1 MVLFPIVNNYDLL
14 TKTEK
19 AIADYIIANPTDA
32 FSLNASELAERT
44 QSSPATVGRFSK
56 KIGFD
61 SYVEAKI
68 RMMSLT
74 DPVPDTPSQS
84 RSLFI
89 EKNDSYQSCA
99 KKLLSQI
106 TNVCVST
113 MNILD
118 YTALE
123 RTISALLVS
132 NNIYLAGIGASSVII
147 QDLNLKLIRLQKKT
161 HYSRDYHVNLLEA
174 KTAQKKDVLLA
185 FSYSGHSKV
194 VLETVRTVNEQ
205 GALTIAVTG
214 SANTPLA
221 KAADIVL
228 CSPALEQSA
237 RIGAVSSHYSQQFIA
252 DLIFLGMITHLYDEA
267 DSMIAS
273 AAETIGR
280 VR

>member
-1 MVLFPIVNNYDLL
+1 MVLFPIVENYDSL

-19 AIADYIIANPTDA
+19 MVADFIISNPTEA
-32 FSLNASELAERT
+32 FSLNASQLAEIT
-44 QSSPATVGRFSK
+44 KTSSATIGRFSR
-56 KIGFD
+56 KIGFP

-74 DPVPDTPSQS
+74 DPIPDTPNQS

-89 EKNDSYQSCA
+89 EKNDSYQNCA

-106 TNVCVST
+106 TNVCVSA
-113 MNILD
+113 MNIMD
-118 YTALE
+118 YSAIE
-123 RTISALLVS
+123 RTVSALLVA
-132 NNIYLAGIGASSVII
+132 NNIYLAGIGASSPIV
-147 QDLNLKLIRLQKKT
+147 QDLNLKLIRLKKKT
-161 HYSRDYHVNLLEA
+161 HYSQDYHVNLLEA
-174 KTAQKKDVLLA
+174 ANAQKKDVLLA
-185 FSYSGHSKV
+185 FSYSGNSKV
-194 VLETVRTVNEQ
+194 VLETAKVVNEQ

-214 SANTPLA
+214 SSNTPLA
-221 KAADIVL
+221 KIADIAL
-228 CSPALEQSA
+228 CSPALEQST